1 MGLLYVAPPN
11 LQLFRPAQSNM
22 SAPQRDP
29 EEKTGRRG
37 PSSTAPWRPESL
49 RLVLA
54 FGPSSV
60 LCEYHPWLRSH
71 LDLAAR
77 LIRFFRQL
85 EQHPHQFRVIQRLL
99 PAEEPILDETV
110 HRRLGAAKFG

>member
-1 MGLLYVAPPN
+1 MYVALPQPPAVSTGAVEYVRAAKN
-11 LQLFRPAQSNM
+11 TPKKKQGAENRRPL
-22 SAPQRDP
+22 
-29 EEKTGRRG
+29 
-37 PSSTAPWRPESL
+37 RPGESL

-54 FGPSSV
+54 FVASSV
-60 LCEYHPWLRSH
+60 LRGYHPWLRSNS
-71 LDLAAR
+71 DLAAR

-99 PAEEPILDETV
+99 AAEEPILDETV